1 MSSTLPRRRAFLLH
15 ALAGTAGFAFAGTSS
30 PRSLGNGGNAADV
43 APQPIANRLAEYV
56 HRLRYEDID
65 ASALEALKLR
75 LVDTFGCALA
85 ALKEPVVQRCFDV
98 AEAATN
104 GASTLVGTGQRTTP
118 ELAAFANGAAIR
130 YYDLNDGYA
139 AKEIGHP
146 SDFISVSLAVAQAE
160 RRPIED
166 FVLASLI
173 AYEIE
178 CRLFDAAAISPLGWD
193 NPSYGVVTAAL
204 TAGKLMQLSV
214 DQLTQA
220 VNIALID
227 HVAMNQTRTQVLSNW
242 KGLADAS
249 AAKSGFFAATLA
261 RQGITG
267 PSPIFE
273 GNFGFEK
280 LVSGHP
286 IPIDTATFGGRGH
299 PYRIVDVLVKPYPAQ
314 GHTLTAVEAAIRL
327 SAKIKDRSQ
336 IEKIVVA
343 TTEPGYKITGSGPY
357 VWAPATKETADH
369 SMPYVVGRALID
381 GTLTNE
387 SYAPEKLGAAD
398 VRELMQKIRVEE
410 DPALTALYP
419 KHIPNRVSV
428 YLRSGDVLS
437 ERVDDLPGAA
447 GAPLTRPMIEAKF
460 WRTVGKT
467 VTRENGDALI
477 ERIWSIERLHGV
489 DALLEVARVEKV
501 A

>member
-1 MSSTLPRRRAFLLH
+1 MSITLARRRAFLLR
-15 ALAGTAGFAFAGTSS
+15 ALAGTAGVAFAGASS
-30 PRSLGNGGNAADV
+30 AQALADAAKPAATTV
-43 APQPIANRLAEYV
+43 LPIANRLAEYV

-85 ALKEPVVQRCFDV
+85 ALKEPVVQRCFHL
-98 AEAATN
+98 AQAGASN
-104 GASTLVGTGQRTTP
+104 ASTLIGTTRRSTP

-146 SDFISVSLAVAQAE
+146 SDFISVSLAVAQSE
-160 RRPIED
+160 RRSIQA
-166 FVLASLI
+166 FILASLI

-178 CRLFDAAAISPLGWD
+178 CRLFDAAAISPRGWD

-214 DQLTQA
+214 EQLTQA

-249 AAKSGFFAATLA
+249 AAKSGVFAASLA
-261 RQGITG
+261 REGITG

-273 GNFGFEK
+273 GTYGFEK
-280 LVSGHP
+280 LVAGQP
-286 IPIDTATFGGRGH
+286 IAIDTAAFGGPGR
-299 PYRIVDVLVKPYPAQ
+299 PFRIADVLVKPYPAQ

-327 SAKIKDRSQ
+327 SGRIHDPVQ
-336 IEKIVVA
+336 IDKVVVA
-343 TTEPGYKITGSGPY
+343 TTQLGYKITGSGPY

-369 SMPYVVGRALID
+369 SMPYVVARALID
-381 GTLTNE
+381 GTLTNA
-387 SYAPEKLGAAD
+387 SYAPEKLTAAD
-398 VRELMQKIRVEE
+398 VRALMPKIRVEE

-419 KHIPNRVSV
+419 RHIPNRISVS
-428 YLRSGDVLS
+428 LRSGEVLT
-437 ERVDDLPGAA
+437 ERVDDLPGAPDV
-447 GAPLTRPMIEAKF
+447 PLTRETIEAKF
-460 WRTVGKT
+460 WRTAGT
-467 VTRENGDALI
+467 AITRANGEALLQ
-477 ERIWSIERLHGV
+477 RIWSLERLGGV
-489 DALLEVARVEKV
+489 DALFEAAMAER
-501 A
+501 AA